1 MIIYSRLNN
10 ISWKQLK
17 NRYISWFDGI
27 FQKEKKKCDDI
38 YFNIHLRSKA
48 KRESSSFSFA
58 ISVRYANELVTPQA
72 FCERFFCQTFLTGM
86 FDTVICYSKY
96 KIVFQLLAMV
106 TFKWSVEM
114 VFFRESVF
122 ENRIFAKEFFCE
134 KIEKKKKNT
143 GCIFIHESKVC
154 VIIFWLSFLVS
165 QEARAL
171 FYITKLKQ
179 QMSWQSIS

>member
-1 MIIYSRLNN
+1 M
-10 ISWKQLK
+10 
-17 NRYISWFDGI
+17 
-27 FQKEKKKCDDI
+27 I

-86 FDTVICYSKY
+86 FDTVICYSMRSYFNCWQWWHSNEVLKWY
-96 KIVFQLLAMV
+96 FLESRFLKNEFLLRNSFV
-106 TFKWSVEM
+106 
-114 VFFRESVF
+114 
-122 ENRIFAKEFFCE
+122 
-134 KIEKKKKNT
+134 KIEKKKKIL
-143 GCIFIHESKVC
+143 GAIFIHESKVC

>member
-1 MIIYSRLNN
+1 MNN

-86 FDTVICYSKY
+86 FDTVICYSMRSYFNCWQWWHSNEVLKWY
-96 KIVFQLLAMV
+96 FLESRFLKNEFLLRNSFV
-106 TFKWSVEM
+106 
-114 VFFRESVF
+114 
-122 ENRIFAKEFFCE
+122 
-134 KIEKKKKNT
+134 KIEKKKNT
-143 GCIFIHESKVC
+143 GCN
-154 VIIFWLSFLVS
+154 
-165 QEARAL
+165 
-171 FYITKLKQ
+171 FY
-179 QMSWQSIS
+179 SWK